1 MSPEGQRFPDI
12 LTAYEHDVATKA
24 ARDTPDHRQV
34 VSFLAKFMRDMGSE
48 SEEAP
53 RTGDGFRIV
62 RSTSTLDDWL
72 HRGDHPVLKHTSLQV
87 YTMWVYRCETP
98 DGLWRDKAR
107 ARHLDFDFA
116 PHYALVA
123 THKQRLA
130 PELRVPLFEG
140 FTMPTMNKDCE
151 TACLYNQLLLRP
163 LAVATAE
170 TLEDE
175 RLLKAFVPPHGS
187 PRCSPRQACARVQL
201 FHTRLVVLSGCGRR
215 GGPRRRGPF
224 PRAARVAVDLGDAG
238 GAGGI
243 VRAVP
248 GAGARRGR
256 GDRLTRPR
264 TLP

>member
-12 LTAYEHDVATKA
+12 LTAYEHDAATKA

-48 SEEAP
+48 SEAAP

-72 HRGDHPVLKHTSLQV
+72 HRGDHPVLRHMSLQV
-87 YTMWVYRCETP
+87 YAMWVYRCETS

-151 TACLYNQLLLRP
+151 TACLHKQLLLRP

-175 RLLKAFVPPHGS
+175 RLLKAFVPLMEAPDAPRDKHVRGS
-187 PRCSPRQACARVQL
+187 NCFTRGWGSYQAVADEE
-201 FHTRLVVLSGCGRR
+201 
-215 GGPRRRGPF
+215 
-224 PRAARVAVDLGDAG
+224 ARVAAARFLARHEWPSIWETQEVQEELIVLYQARARGGDEEVDSLD
-238 GAGGI
+238 
-243 VRAVP
+243 P
-248 GAGARRGR
+248 C
-256 GDRLTRPR
+256 